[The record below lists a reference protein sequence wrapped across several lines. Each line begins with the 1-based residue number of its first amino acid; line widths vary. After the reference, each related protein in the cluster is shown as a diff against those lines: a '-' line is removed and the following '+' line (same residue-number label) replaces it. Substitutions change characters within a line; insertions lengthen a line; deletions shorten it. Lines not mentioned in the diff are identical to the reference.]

1 MSSHVDTT
9 CTVVEKLEKNVV
21 QGNDVILLDKHREVP
36 VPDATM
42 RVWGDDGSFS
52 PDIQDCGLVVFEHW
66 PHRITVVA
74 DGYASVE
81 LVDEVPET
89 VYLYREPTS
98 SAERAARD

>member
-1 MSSHVDTT
+1 MKYVP
-9 CTVVEKLEKNVV
+9 VLF
-21 QGNDVILLDKHREVP
+21 LLFACFLCGCRSTYWTIVRDHATGQP

-42 RVWGDDGSFS
+42 RVWGDDGSYS
-52 PDIQDCGLVVFEHW
+52 PDIQDCGLAVFERW

-74 DGYASVE
+74 DGYALVE

-89 VYLYREPTS
+89 VFLYREPTG